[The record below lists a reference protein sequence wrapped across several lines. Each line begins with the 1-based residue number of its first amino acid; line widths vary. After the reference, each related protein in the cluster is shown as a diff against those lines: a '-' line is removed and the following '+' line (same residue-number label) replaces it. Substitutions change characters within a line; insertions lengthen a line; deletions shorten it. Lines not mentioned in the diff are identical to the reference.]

1 MAHVLNRRALNN
13 DGTLPEKCEEIY
25 TNRDGKKI
33 VIPNYLSKQRSAER
47 RLLDQIRKSQMTRV
61 IGGER

>member
-13 DGTLPEKCEEIY
+13 DGNLPEKCEEIY

-33 VIPNYLSKQRSAER
+33 AIPIYLAKQRSAER